1 MGVAKQQPNK
11 QKQYENLNG
20 TMTSKKIESV
30 TKNFTTKKIPDQMA
44 SLVNTTKH
52 LKSYAK
58 MSQNLPRKMKRL
70 YFQIVL

>member
-1 MGVAKQQPNK
+1 
-11 QKQYENLNG
+11 
-20 TMTSKKIESV
+20 MTSKKIESV